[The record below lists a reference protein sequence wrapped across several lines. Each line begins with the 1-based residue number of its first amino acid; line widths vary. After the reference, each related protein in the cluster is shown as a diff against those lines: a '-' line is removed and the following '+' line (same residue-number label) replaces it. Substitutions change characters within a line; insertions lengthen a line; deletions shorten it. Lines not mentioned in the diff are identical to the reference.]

1 MICERCSR
9 DIHKY
14 ETCDYCKRKICFD
27 CVKSSKK
34 YTKTVRMVICKDC
47 WSKMP
52 VRKTYKSAI
61 LMRAQEQEYS
71 RERY

>member
-9 DIHKY
+9 DIHKF
-14 ETCDYCKRKICFD
+14 ETCDYCKRKVCVS
-27 CVKSSKK
+27 CVKSAKK
-34 YTKTVRMVICKDC
+34 YTKTTRIVICKDC

-52 VRKTYKSAI
+52 SRKTYKSATFVR
-61 LMRAQEQEYS
+61 MPEQDER

>member
-9 DIHKY
+9 DIHKF
-14 ETCDYCKRKICFD
+14 ETCDYCKRKVCFD
-27 CVKSSKK
+27 CVKSSKR
-34 YTKTVRMVICKDC
+34 YTKVVRMVICKDC

-52 VRKTYKSAI
+52 SRKTYKSTI
-61 LMRAQEQEYS
+61 MVRAEQEQP